1 MNNLDTPVR
10 QNEPALGE
18 DSTQTC
24 KKSQTVVD
32 KIFDLRGGFAIVALT
47 GRTGSGCT
55 TVAELLTKDFKSLSF
70 PGPVRNATTI
80 TNDDRKYR
88 ICYDYLEKHWRP
100 AIRIKVT
107 HLILWICLQSDFS
120 TLIAKLEK
128 WYDTNLCM
136 DKNDRKK
143 VLKLRKEKRILQ
155 DHHKKFEKQ
164 YSAIQKDAKKYYE
177 LLKDRMYKDMNNPK
191 GYEQATTEINTF
203 LTDILPKY
211 YKSLKKEIT
220 DARLSFI
227 EIFQLLGNYI
237 RESGFDGPEHHSI
250 IRLVNYLIK
259 YYRYKEDRCHKKTL
273 IVIDALRNP
282 YEVLFLRERYSAFY
296 LMSINTPEM
305 ERYNRL
311 HNKSYTHEQIKSCD
325 KNEFPEKPSL
335 RETYIYQ
342 NIEKCIEISDIH
354 IVNTDDD
361 PYRHTLKKQLV
372 HYLSLMHHPG
382 LITPSN
388 EERVMQVAYTA
399 KHSSGCISRQ
409 VGAAITDENFA
420 IKSIGWNDVPVG
432 QTQCILRNSCDLIEG
447 RDKAA
452 YSYFE
457 INEQRE
463 FQDKLRDKIT
473 SRLNKE
479 TLEKLYGRNVPYCF
493 KDIYNDRA
501 KGENNQVHTRSLHA
515 EENAF
520 LQIVK
525 YGGQGIK
532 GGKLFT
538 TASPCELCAKKAYQL
553 GIKEI
558 YYIDQYPGISQ
569 KHILNCGSEKP
580 VVKLFQGAIGRA
592 YIHLY
597 QPIIPY
603 KDEIYDKIGFN
614 PKQSSDESLH
624 IQKQEQKN
632 KGDELPSDMISTPK
646 PLAEMESKALS

>member
-18 DSTQTC
+18 DSTQIC

-55 TVAELLTKDFKSLSF
+55 TVAELLTKNFKFLSL
-70 PGPVRNATTI
+70 PRPVRNATTI
-80 TNDDRKYR
+80 TNEDRKYR
-88 ICYDYLEKHWRP
+88 ICYDYLEKHWNP
-100 AIRIKVT
+100 AIHIKVT
-107 HLILWICLQSDFS
+107 HLIVWICLQNDFD
-120 TLIAKLEK
+120 TLICDLEQ
-128 WYDTNLCM
+128 WYISNIALEH
-136 DKNDRKK
+136 NERKET
-143 VLKLRKEKRILQ
+143 KLREGRAVLRKHNKIFKTRYTEI
-155 DHHKKFEKQ
+155 H
-164 YSAIQKDAKKYYE
+164 ADAKRYYE
-177 LLKDRMYKDMNNPK
+177 QLQNQQYKKKHNSTEH
-191 GYEQATTEINTF
+191 EQVTKALDEFLNTT
-203 LTDILPKY
+203 LPKY
-211 YKSLKKEIT
+211 YISLKDEI
-220 DARLSFI
+220 AAAGLSFV

-237 RESGFDGPEHHSI
+237 RESGFDGSEHHSI

-259 YYRYKEDRCHKKTL
+259 FYRNKENSLNKKVL

-296 LMSINTPEM
+296 LMSINTPEK
-305 ERYNRL
+305 ERKQRL
-311 HNKSYTHEQIKSCD
+311 FDKSYTQDQISDCD
-325 KNEFPEKPSL
+325 KTEFPKKPSL

-354 IVNTDDD
+354 IVNTNDNH
-361 PYRHTLKKQLV
+361 YRHNLKKQLV
-372 HYLSLMHHPG
+372 HYISLMHHPG

-388 EERVMQVAYTA
+388 EERVMQIAHTA

-420 IKSIGWNDVPVG
+420 IKSIGWNDVPEG
-432 QTQCILRNSCDLIEG
+432 QTQCILRNGLHLIEG
-447 RDKAA
+447 NDTSA
-452 YSYFE
+452 YSSYE
-457 INEQRE
+457 LNESE
-463 FQDKLRDKIT
+463 FHDKLKKKIT
-473 SRLNKE
+473 NAINTE
-479 TLEKLYGRNVPYCF
+479 TLGKLSGRNISYCF
-493 KDIYNDRA
+493 KDIYNNKE